1 VYTLPEA
8 MVVAVT
14 SPPLTVNPV
23 AAKLIKWMALTPPT
37 ESLQSNTNPE
47 VREQLI
53 FYEIKL
59 I

>member
-1 VYTLPEA
+1 

-23 AAKLIKWMALTPPT
+23 AAKLIKWMAFTPPT